1 MTFLGAMFFA
11 GFFFK
16 PMSLAL
22 EPQHLT
28 GQPQDRNSAPEPM
41 PGGLIL
47 APALGRFWRLFRLSI
62 WRAFEH
68 DAFGTAKASAY
79 SSIFTFF
86 PALLVLGSVVATLS
100 RGQVYLREISYALGT
115 ILPAGSSTALS
126 YLRGTTDRPVGLLI
140 TTSLLTIWSA
150 SGVIISWMDG
160 FRRAYQLPKTWGL
173 IQERIIAISLV
184 LMAGIPMTFST
195 ILVAFGSRIEMRIL
209 FLIGHE
215 FGPLILLLWG
225 AIRWTIAILTSIA
238 VIQLIY
244 HNAVPRTQPWH
255 SVLPGAVL
263 ATAMWLLSTALFG
276 WYLQH
281 YADYSIIYG
290 SLGVGIALLLWMY
303 LISLVV
309 LIGAE
314 FNAMLFPRCLTKI
327 LPQRGSTGPR

>member
-1 MTFLGAMFFA
+1 MA
-11 GFFFK
+11 
-16 PMSLAL
+16 LAL
-22 EPQHLT
+22 ELQRHTEEPR
-28 GQPQDRNSAPEPM
+28 DRNSAPEPV
-41 PGGLIL
+41 PGGLVL
-47 APALGRFWRLFRLSI
+47 APALRRFWRLFRLSI

-68 DAFGTAKASAY
+68 DAFGIAKASAY

-86 PALLVLGSVVATLS
+86 PALMVLGSVLATLN

-115 ILPAGSSTALS
+115 ILPAGSTAAIS
-126 YLRGTTDRPVGLLI
+126 YLRGSTDRPVGLLI
-140 TTSLLTIWSA
+140 SASLLTIWSA

-173 IQERIIAISLV
+173 LQERAIAISLV
-184 LMAGIPMTFST
+184 LMAGLPLTFAT

-209 FLIGHE
+209 FLMGRE
-215 FGPLILLLWG
+215 FGPLILLAWG
-225 AIRWTIAILTSIA
+225 AIRWAIAILTSIA

-263 ATAMWLLSTALFG
+263 STALWLISTALFG

-281 YADYSIIYG
+281 YVDYSIIYG
-290 SLGVGIALLLWMY
+290 SLGVGIALLAWMY
-303 LISLVV
+303 LVSLVV

-314 FNAMLFPRCLTKI
+314 FNAMLFPRCLKKAPP
-327 LPQRGSTGPR
+327 PQLVTDTR

>member
-1 MTFLGAMFFA
+1 
-11 GFFFK
+11 
-16 PMSLAL
+16 MSLAL
-22 EPQHLT
+22 EPQRLT
-28 GQPQDRNSAPEPM
+28 GQPQDPNATPEPI
-41 PGGLIL
+41 PGGLVL

-68 DAFGTAKASAY
+68 DAFGIAKASAY

-86 PALLVLGSVVATLS
+86 PALLVLGSVVATIN
-100 RGQVYLREISYALGT
+100 RGEVYLREISYALGT

-126 YLRGTTDRPVGLLI
+126 YLRGSADRPVGLLI

-173 IQERIIAISLV
+173 VQERLIAISLV
-184 LMAGIPMTFST
+184 FMAGLPLSFAT

-209 FLIGHE
+209 FLLGHE

-263 ATAMWLLSTALFG
+263 STAMWLLSSALFG

-281 YADYSIIYG
+281 YTDYSVIYG
-290 SLGVGIALLLWMY
+290 SLGVGIALLVWMY

-309 LIGAE
+309 LMGAE
-314 FNAMLFPRCLTKI
+314 FNAMLFPRGLTRV
-327 LPQRGSTGPR
+327 PPPRADNEAR

>member
-1 MTFLGAMFFA
+1 
-11 GFFFK
+11 
-16 PMSLAL
+16 MSLAL
-22 EPQHLT
+22 DQQRLT
-28 GQPQDRNSAPEPM
+28 GQPQDPNPKPEPL
-41 PGGLIL
+41 PGALIL

-86 PALLVLGSVVATLS
+86 PALLVLGAILATLN
-100 RGQVYLREISYALGT
+100 RGQVYAREISYALGT
-115 ILPAGSSTALS
+115 ILPAGSSAALS
-126 YLRGTTDRPVGLLI
+126 YLRSNTDRPVSLLI
-140 TTSLLTIWSA
+140 TTSLFTVWSG

-160 FRRAYQLPKTWGL
+160 FRRAYQLPKTWGFFK
-173 IQERIIAISLV
+173 ERAIAISLV
-184 LMAGIPMTFST
+184 VMAGIPMTFST
-195 ILVAFGSRIEMRIL
+195 ILVAFGSRIETRIL
-209 FLIGHE
+209 FHIGHE

-225 AIRWTIAILTSIA
+225 AIRWAIAILTSIA

-263 ATAMWLLSTALFG
+263 ATAMWLISTALFG

-281 YADYSIIYG
+281 YVDYSVIYG
-290 SLGVGIALLLWMY
+290 SLGVGIALLVWMY
-303 LISLVV
+303 LISLAV

-314 FNAMLFPRCLTKI
+314 FNAMLFPRSLTKV
-327 LPQRGSTGPR
+327 PSPRADTETR

>member
-1 MTFLGAMFFA
+1 M
-11 GFFFK
+11 

-22 EPQHLT
+22 EPQRLT
-28 GQPQDRNSAPEPM
+28 GQPQDGNATPEPI
-41 PGGLIL
+41 PGGLVL

-68 DAFGTAKASAY
+68 DAFGIAKASAY

-86 PALLVLGSVVATLS
+86 PALLVLGSVVATIN
-100 RGQVYLREISYALGT
+100 RGEVYLREISYALGT

-126 YLRGTTDRPVGLLI
+126 YLRGSADRPVGLLI

-173 IQERIIAISLV
+173 VQERLIAISLV
-184 LMAGIPMTFST
+184 FMAGLPLSFAT

-209 FLIGHE
+209 FLLGHE

-225 AIRWTIAILTSIA
+225 AIRWSIAILTSIA

-263 ATAMWLLSTALFG
+263 STAMWLLSSALFG

-281 YADYSIIYG
+281 YTDYSVIYG
-290 SLGVGIALLLWMY
+290 SLGVGIALLVWMY

-314 FNAMLFPRCLTKI
+314 FNAMLFPRGLTRV
-327 LPQRGSTGPR
+327 PAPRADTEAR

>member
-1 MTFLGAMFFA
+1 
-11 GFFFK
+11 
-16 PMSLAL
+16 MSLAL

-28 GQPQDRNSAPEPM
+28 GQPQDPNATPEPV
-41 PGGLIL
+41 PGGLVV

-79 SSIFTFF
+79 SSLFTFF
-86 PALLVLGSVVATLS
+86 PALLVLGAVLATLS

-115 ILPAGSSTALS
+115 ILPAGSSTVLA
-126 YLRGTTDRPVGLLI
+126 YLRSSTNRPVGLLV
-140 TTSLLTIWSA
+140 TTSLLTLWSA

-160 FRRAYQLPKTWGL
+160 FRRAYQLPKTWG
-173 IQERIIAISLV
+173 IVQERAIAISLV
-184 LMAGIPMTFST
+184 LMAGLPLTFAT
-195 ILVAFGSRIEMRIL
+195 ILVAFGSRIETRIL
-209 FLIGHE
+209 FHIGHE

-225 AIRWTIAILTSIA
+225 AIRWAIAILTSIA

-263 ATAMWLLSTALFG
+263 ATAMWLISTALFG

-281 YADYSIIYG
+281 YIDYSVIYG
-290 SLGVGIALLLWMY
+290 SLGVGIALLVWMY

-314 FNAMLFPRCLTKI
+314 FNAMLFPRYLTKV
-327 LPQRGSTGPR
+327 PPPRADTEAR